1 MMHIMLIACAVLAV
15 STTLNAQSEA
25 ETIEIALL
33 AAPARAQAGATVV
46 DWDENGNRIVRR
58 QGSNGMVC
66 YDRSGDPGQRPFS
79 VQCTSEAN
87 LPRIEQNRKAL
98 AEAGDGA
105 GAQKLLDAL
114 EANGTREAPEF
125 GSVWHSLSGNDQE
138 SARLHLTVAV
148 PFATSETLGV
158 PSQRSVTGLWI
169 MNAGTST
176 AHLMVPG
183 R

>member
-1 MMHIMLIACAVLAV
+1 MTRIMLIGCAILAV
-15 STTLNAQSEA
+15 ATTVNAQSAA
-25 ETIEIALL
+25 EKMEIALL
-33 AAPARAQAGATVV
+33 AAPARAQDDAAVV
-46 DWDENGNRIVRR
+46 DWDDNGNRVVLRE
-58 QGSNGMVC
+58 GSNGLVC

-79 VQCTSEAN
+79 VQCTSEGN

-98 AEAGDGA
+98 AEGGDRAGG
-105 GAQKLLDAL
+105 QKLLDAL

-125 GSVWHSLSGNDQE
+125 GSVWHSLSGNDRE
-138 SARLHLTVAV
+138 SARLHLTIAV
-148 PFATSETLGV
+148 PFATTETLGM
-158 PSQRSVTGLWI
+158 PSQGSASVMWI